1 MLSEIRRCGEGEPMC
16 FASFVVPRRKRPPT
30 RSEEKREE
38 EGQVACIGGALARS
52 GVGTSPPIGSGGS
65 S

>member
-16 FASFVVPRRKRPPT
+16 LASFVVPRRKRT

-38 EGQVACIGGALARS
+38 EGQVACIGGAFARS